1 MARKTF
7 GMNTYFF
14 KPKKKRPGI
23 HSKSKH
29 TNQKNGKYYSGTK
42 YKGQGR

>member
-7 GMNTYFF
+7 GINTYRD
-14 KPKKKRPGI
+14 KAKKKRPGI
-23 HSKSKH
+23 HSKNRN
-29 TNQKNGKYYSGTK
+29 TNNKNGKYYSGTK